1 MAIGV
6 FDSGV
11 GGLSVLKQLINY
23 LPNEHYIYL
32 GDTARVPY
40 GNKSVS
46 TVQHYSRQ
54 ATEFF
59 LDNDVKLIVIACN
72 TASALAIDSIQ
83 KVAKK
88 IPVVEMIKPASK
100 AAALNSKNSR
110 IGVIGTRATI
120 NSEAYTKE
128 IMKHDSF
135 NNMKVFGKA
144 CPLFVPL
151 VEEGMINNPATSL
164 IAHEYLDEFQKS
176 EIDTLVLG
184 CTHYPFLHNLITQI
198 MPNVRLID
206 TGEYAALEV
215 KKLLEENENL
225 GNHDKYKLDFYL
237 TDTPYTF
244 TDLAENMLGF
254 QIEKPKKVDLD

>member
-11 GGLSVLKQLINY
+11 GGLSVLKQLIKY

-59 LDNDVKLIVIACN
+59 LDNDVKLIVVACN
-72 TASALAIDSIQ
+72 TASALAIESIQ

-88 IPVVEMIKPASK
+88 VPVVEMIKPAST
-100 AAALNSKNSR
+100 AASKSTKNSR

-128 IMKHDSF
+128 ILKHDAF
-135 NNMKVFGKA
+135 NNFKVFGIA

-151 VEEGMINNPATSL
+151 VEEGMIENPATML
-164 IAHEYLDEFQKS
+164 IANEYLNNLKQSD
-176 EIDTLVLG
+176 IDTLVLG
-184 CTHYPFLHNLITQI
+184 CTHYPFLQNLIQEI
-198 MPNVRLID
+198 LPNVKLID

-215 KKLLEENENL
+215 KKLLESNGNL
-225 GNHDKYKLDFYL
+225 EVNQNYQLDFYL

-244 TDLAENMLGF
+244 TDLAEKMLGF
-254 QIEKPKKVDLD
+254 KIEKPKKVDLD